1 MKTLDLCHKLDRE
14 VMWKLPKEDW
24 SLIEKT
30 VNRLNDLHYRVLM
43 LENLWKIQRDF
54 HIRNGDTLIVE
65 SINSFLNEQ
74 YLRGEHEGSS

>member
-1 MKTLDLCHKLDRE
+1 MKTLDLCQKLRNE

-24 SLIEKT
+24 PFIEEVSL
-30 VNRLNDLHYRVLM
+30 RLNDLHYRVLM

-65 SINSFLNEQ
+65 SINSFLNEK